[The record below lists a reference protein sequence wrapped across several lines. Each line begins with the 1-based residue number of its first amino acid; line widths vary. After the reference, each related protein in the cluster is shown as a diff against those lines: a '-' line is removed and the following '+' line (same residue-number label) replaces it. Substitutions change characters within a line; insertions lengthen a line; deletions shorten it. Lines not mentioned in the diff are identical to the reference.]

1 MEDPSFLTLT
11 RINSQPQERPALLW
25 HPVKDTGRAWHISS
39 CEPGIVHLE
48 PTLTRPALT
57 SMDFL
62 SSLQCPPLLPVPAF
76 HFLKAEPSSLA
87 GGSLFFYRLQV
98 SLHFPAERQ
107 MPGEKGAVP
116 LTHSKSL
123 INICPINSHVK

>member
-39 CEPGIVHLE
+39 YEPGIVHLE

-76 HFLKAEPSSLA
+76 HFLKAESSSLA
-87 GGSLFFYRLQV
+87 GGSLFFIAFRLASIFQ
-98 SLHFPAERQ
+98 Q
-107 MPGEKGAVP
+107 KGRCQGRKASSP
-116 LTHSKSL
+116 
-123 INICPINSHVK
+123 